1 MLARDQAA
9 DQPRGNDEENKIF
22 ECQIFF
28 SPFVSENDKD
38 NDEDEDLSP
47 IPLVLQC
54 GHTICAKCA
63 QEVST

>member
-9 DQPRGNDEENKIF
+9 DQPRGNNEEDNIF
-22 ECQIFF
+22 QCQICF

-38 NDEDEDLSP
+38 DDDEDLSP